1 MLWFRAVVLG
11 VVLAG
16 IGASPVLAS
25 PLDILLA
32 QVAALKSQIT
42 SLQEKSSV
50 QAGVRV
56 CVAPERSLKRG
67 DSGDDVA
74 NLQIFLARDKAIYPE
89 ALVVG
94 EFGPATER
102 AVQRW
107 QTRYGIVSSGTPGSS
122 GYGLVGQR
130 TRTLMKQLWECGGAV
145 SAGWFN
151 ANVSAGTASFST
163 QVSSEVPLDQSLYIE
178 TGDGAKVPLT
188 ISTAVCKT
196 LGGQCSSVLSAQHA
210 YAGGTYTATLR
221 RAQTTQQCLIFSQ
234 MCVDGIGICGSIAP
248 SCSSHTTIDVL
259 ATTTIISNGA
269 PATSATAGTTGLASS
284 TGVTAAPPAVRVL
297 SPSTGAWVL
306 SGGSLTV
313 GWSSTNPPSGA
324 TISILL
330 KSSQGAVIGTLATG
344 QHTSGTYWWQLPLPS
359 GSTCTA
365 DPITCLLQI
374 ATPDC
379 SGDICSL
386 PNGTY
391 SVSVRLLSK
400 GILVASAESPA
411 FTVTSTPLQTT
422 IATGTTAAKPSTG
435 SAAATSS
442 AGVLGALPSGSTP
455 TAGASCI
462 YSGVPYGNNI
472 TLQVS
477 CTDLAGISCGNFGMT
492 NLTCKNGTWVD
503 STTGAATIVP
513 NVTTPISGGSSCTT
527 PWGSQKVQSGNQIT
541 YEPFFTGGQY
551 TGTAVMPLMQC
562 TSGSWQKCQWDG
574 TNCQAYTVVL

>member
-1 MLWFRAVVLG
+1 MRGFRAGLLG
-11 VVLAG
+11 ILLAG
-16 IGASPVLAS
+16 ALTVPYASAS
-25 PLDILLA
+25 QLDILLA

-42 SLQEKSSV
+42 SLQQKSSA

-56 CVAPERSLKRG
+56 CFAPDRTLKRG

-74 NLQIFLARDKAIYPE
+74 NLQIFLARDAAVYPE
-89 ALVVG
+89 GLVMG
-94 EFGPATER
+94 EYGPATER

-107 QTRYGIVSSGTPGSS
+107 QTKYGIASSGTPSSTGFGS
-122 GYGLVGQR
+122 VGAR
-130 TRTLMKQLWECGGAV
+130 TLALMKQLWQCGGTA

-151 ANVSAGTASFST
+151 TNVTGGVVTFSAQASSD
-163 QVSSEVPLDQSLYIE
+163 VPLDQSLYIE

-196 LGGQCSSVLSAQHA
+196 LGGQCSSVLSAQHT
-210 YAGGTYTATLR
+210 YAGGTFTATLR

-234 MCVDGIGICGSIAP
+234 LCVDGIGICGSLPP
-248 SCSSHTTIDVL
+248 SCSSNTTIQVL
-259 ATTTIISNGA
+259 ATTTLVSSGA
-269 PATSATAGTTGLASS
+269 PASSLVSASNAGFVSQT
-284 TGVTAAPPAVRVL
+284 APPAIRVL
-297 SPSTGAWVL
+297 SPGQGASVL

-313 GWSSTNPPSGA
+313 GWSTTNPPTGA
-324 TISILL
+324 TVSVVL
-330 KSSQGAVIGTLATG
+330 KSASGSVVGTIATG

-365 DPITCLLQI
+365 DPLTCLTQL
-374 ATPDC
+374 ASPSC
-379 SGDICSL
+379 SGDVCSL

-391 SVSVRLLSK
+391 TVSVRLIS
-400 GILVASAESPA
+400 GAVLVTSAESPA
-411 FTVTSTPLQTT
+411 FSVTSTQRAVT
-422 IATGTTAAKPSTG
+422 IATGTSTSARATAASG
-435 SAAATSS
+435 ATSS
-442 AGVLGALPSGSTP
+442 AGVLGALPSGSSP
-455 TAGASCI
+455 SAGASCV
-462 YSGVPYGNNI
+462 YSGIPYGNNI

-477 CTDLAGISCGNFGMT
+477 CTDLAGIGCGNFGMT
-492 NLTCKNGTWVD
+492 NLTCRNGTWVD
-503 STTGAATIVP
+503 STTGAVASVP
-513 NVTTPISGGSSCTT
+513 NITTSAATGGSCTT